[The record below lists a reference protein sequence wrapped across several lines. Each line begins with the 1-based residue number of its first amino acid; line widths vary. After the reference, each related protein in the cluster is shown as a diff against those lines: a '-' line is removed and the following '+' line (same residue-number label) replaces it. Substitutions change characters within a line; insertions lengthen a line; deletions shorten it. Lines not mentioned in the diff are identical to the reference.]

1 MKSYSISV
9 VGAGMVGVA
18 TALWLQK
25 SGHAVTLI
33 DPNPPGSG
41 ASYGNAC
48 VIANYGIIPVATP
61 GIIQDVPS
69 LLFRRDSPLS
79 ISWPYLPKLLPW
91 LWSFLR
97 ASSRSRVADIA
108 ADLATLHHQVNDG
121 IQPLFEA
128 AGVDRL
134 IHRQGA
140 LYLYASE
147 AAYQSAAQMN
157 QLRRDNGVLLID
169 KNKDEIADMEPHLKR
184 VYQRGIHFP
193 DAYQLLDPLQAV
205 SQMAAVFE
213 AQGGVIKTVAIDHI
227 ATAGDQVQLK
237 STGQQFDADKVVI
250 AAGAWSKQFCD
261 QLGDQIPLETERGYH
276 VMYPGSTSLLHR
288 PVGWDE
294 GGFYCVPMAQ
304 GLRVAG
310 TVELGGLEAPESP
323 RRTQMIDRNVRKL
336 LPIAEAAGET
346 WLGFRPSLP
355 DSMPVIGASPHHSN
369 VLYAFG
375 HGHLGLTLGGITGKL
390 ITQLVDGVPT
400 DVDLNPFRASRF

>member
-1 MKSYSISV
+1 
-9 VGAGMVGVA
+9 MVGVA

-33 DPNPPGSG
+33 DPNSPGSG

-48 VIANYGIIPVATP
+48 TIANYGIIPVATP
-61 GIIQDVPS
+61 GIIQEVPS

-91 LWSFLR
+91 LWAFLR
-97 ASSRSRVADIA
+97 ASSHSRVADIA
-108 ADLATLHHQVNDG
+108 ADLATLHHLVNEG
-121 IQPLFEA
+121 IQPLFQA
-128 AGVDRL
+128 ADVDKL
-134 IHRQGA
+134 MHRQGV
-140 LYLYASE
+140 LYLYGSE
-147 AAYQSAAQMN
+147 AAYQSAAEMN
-157 QLRRDNGVLLID
+157 QLRRENGVVLID
-169 KNKDEIADMEPHLKR
+169 KSKDDIADMEPHLKR

-193 DAYQLLDPLQAV
+193 DAYQLLDPLQVV
-205 SQMAAVFE
+205 SQMAGNFE
-213 AQGGVIKTVAIDHI
+213 AQGGVIKAVAIDHI
-227 ATAGDQVQLK
+227 LAVGDRVQLK
-237 STGQQFDADKVVI
+237 GAGKIMASDKVVI

-261 QLGDQIPLETERGYH
+261 QLDDQIPLETERGYH
-276 VMYPGSTSLLHR
+276 VMYPGSGSLLHR

-310 TVELGGLEAPESP
+310 TVELGGLHAPENP

-355 DSMPVIGASPHHSN
+355 DSMPVIGASPRHSN

-390 ITQLVDGVPT
+390 IAQLVDGVLP
-400 DVDLNPFRASRF
+400 DIDLTPFRADRF